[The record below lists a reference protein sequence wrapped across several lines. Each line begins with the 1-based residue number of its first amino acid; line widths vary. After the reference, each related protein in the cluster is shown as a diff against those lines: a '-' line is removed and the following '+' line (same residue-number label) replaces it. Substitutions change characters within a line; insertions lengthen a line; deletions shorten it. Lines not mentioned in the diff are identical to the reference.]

1 MTQELAEGPD
11 TILPDDPEFFE
22 VPSEREKIF
31 VASPRQLMWWRFRR
45 HRMALLS
52 GGVLILLYLVALT
65 WEFLAPYDPLRHD
78 VQSAYAPP
86 QRLRF
91 FDEEGFHFQPF
102 VYGLEGERD
111 PETFR
116 KIYEVDKS
124 AKTSDQIHGEGR
136 PL

>member
-1 MTQELAEGPD
+1 MTQEVAEGPH
-11 TILPDDPEFFE
+11 TILPDDSEFIE

-52 GGVLILLYLVALT
+52 GVVLILLYLVALT

-86 QRLRF
+86 QRDAVF
-91 FDEEGFHFQPF
+91 
-102 VYGLEGERD
+102 
-111 PETFR
+111 
-116 KIYEVDKS
+116 
-124 AKTSDQIHGEGR
+124 
-136 PL
+136 